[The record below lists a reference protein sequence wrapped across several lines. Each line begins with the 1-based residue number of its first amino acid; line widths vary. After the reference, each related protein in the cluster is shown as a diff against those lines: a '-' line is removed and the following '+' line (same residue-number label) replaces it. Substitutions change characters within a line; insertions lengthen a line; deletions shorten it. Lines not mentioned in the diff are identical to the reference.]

1 MNDSHQK
8 PAAANAAS
16 GHGSHA
22 STSIDV
28 SGSGETVSPP
38 APTPHH
44 PAARH
49 DFWDASWAARR
60 IGFHR
65 SAPNDR
71 LLAGFA
77 PALAGARRGRI
88 LVPLCGKSVDLH
100 WLAQHFDEVVGVE
113 FVETAALEFAAESAL
128 PHTDAP
134 YRGNGPRAIT
144 VGAASSISIVISDF
158 FAVTAGDLGHFDA
171 AYDRAALIALPPT
184 LRKRYVAHLASLL
197 APGAPALI
205 VTLDYPPH
213 LRSNPPFP
221 VADTDALTLFSA
233 HGRVDR
239 LSRDPTREVPSDL
252 PPGTPVT
259 TSTFRFTRSHAPVE
273 ASA

>member
-1 MNDSHQK
+1 VNDSHQK
-8 PAAANAAS
+8 TAAIDAAT
-16 GHGSHA
+16 GQA
-22 STSIDV
+22 STSIVASGRAPSRSPHDV
-28 SGSGETVSPP
+28 
-38 APTPHH
+38 HH
-44 PAARH
+44 PAASH

-71 LLAGFA
+71 LLAGFE
-77 PALAGARRGRI
+77 PALAEARRGRI

-100 WLAQHFDEVVGVE
+100 WLARHFDEVVGVE

-134 YRGNGPRAIT
+134 YRPGRTDSPRAIT
-144 VGAASSISIVISDF
+144 VTNVSRISILVSDF
-158 FAVTAGDLGHFDA
+158 FAVTAAAVGHFDA

-184 LRKRYVAHLASLL
+184 LRERYVAHLASLL

-233 HGRVDR
+233 YGRVDR
-239 LSRDPTREVPSDL
+239 LSCDPTYEVPSDL

-259 TSTFRFTRSHAPVE
+259 TSTFRFTRSHVPVE